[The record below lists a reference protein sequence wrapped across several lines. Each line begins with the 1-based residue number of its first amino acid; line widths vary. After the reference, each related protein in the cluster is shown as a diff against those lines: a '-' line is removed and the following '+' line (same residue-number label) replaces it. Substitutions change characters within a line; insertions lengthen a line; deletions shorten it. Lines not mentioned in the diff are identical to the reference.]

1 MSDHFPPPIPPSG
14 FSNSS
19 EPVKPKSR
27 RALVITLLVVLSMV
41 VGGFVGAQI
50 AQSGDDSNVG
60 TVTNEVPSTLADNEV
75 DTSNSQNTE
84 PTGDAPGSSNE
95 PVATAPALNSD
106 EPAMSV
112 ADVLKKIQPSVVT
125 IIALTE
131 SGMDRGRGT
140 GTGVVITSDGDILTN
155 DHVID
160 GADTVYVLFAGDTE
174 PTPATVIAVDAG
186 NDLALIHVDKTGLI
200 PAVFADPSS
209 IDIGDE
215 VVAVGFALD
224 LDGGPT
230 VTRGI
235 VSALNRTIVSGDG
248 ALDGLIQTDTAISSG
263 NSGGPLVN
271 TRGQVIGIN
280 TAVFQSS
287 SEVAANNV
295 GFSISVAE
303 ALPVIEE
310 LRAQANGQV
319 RTEGYLGVSV
329 LDRNDGGLGAMIAEV
344 SPRSPAD
351 IAGMKVDDVVIEADG
366 SPVDGQPALV
376 AAIRDKSPG
385 DTIKIDVLRDG
396 ERLTL
401 SAKLVERP
409 TE

>member
-1 MSDHFPPPIPPSG
+1 MTDHFPPPTPPASTPNAADPSG
-14 FSNSS
+14 
-19 EPVKPKSR
+19 PKSR
-27 RALVITLLVVLSMV
+27 RGLVISFLVVLAMV
-41 VGGFVGAQI
+41 IGGFVGAQI
-50 AQSGDDSNVG
+50 AQSGDD
-60 TVTNEVPSTLADNEV
+60 VTSTDSTEVPSTVVDEA
-75 DTSNSQNTE
+75 DTSGAEVTTA
-84 PTGDAPGSSNE
+84 PAGDAPGSSNE
-95 PVATAPALNSD
+95 PVATAPSTNDA
-106 EPAMSV
+106 EPAMNV
-112 ADVLKKIQPSVVT
+112 AEVLKIIEPSVVT
-125 IIALTE
+125 IIAITE
-131 SGMDRGRGT
+131 GGTNPGRAT

-155 DHVID
+155 DHVVD
-160 GADTVYVLFAGDTE
+160 GANKVSVLFVGDTE
-174 PTPATVIAVDAG
+174 PTLATVLAVDVG
-186 NDLALIHVDKTGLI
+186 NDLALIHVDKTGLT

-230 VTRGI
+230 VTSGI

-310 LRAQANGQV
+310 LRAQANGQA

-329 LDRNDGGLGAMIAEV
+329 LDRNDGGLGAVIAEV
-344 SPRSPAD
+344 SPGSPAD
-351 IAGMKVDDVVIEADG
+351 LAGMEVDDVVIEADG

-385 DTIKIDVLRDG
+385 DSIKIDVLRDG
-396 ERLTL
+396 ERITLTAQL
-401 SAKLVERP
+401 IERP

>member
-1 MSDHFPPPIPPSG
+1 
-14 FSNSS
+14 
-19 EPVKPKSR
+19 
-27 RALVITLLVVLSMV
+27 LVITFLVVLAMV
-41 VGGFVGAQI
+41 LGGFVGAQI
-50 AQSGDDSNVG
+50 AQSDDDSTSTDSTAVPS
-60 TVTNEVPSTLADNEV
+60 TVVDENETSSNEVPTVPS
-75 DTSNSQNTE
+75 
-84 PTGDAPGSSNE
+84 GDAPGSSNE
-95 PVATAPALNSD
+95 PVATAPATNDD
-106 EPAMSV
+106 EPALNV
-112 ADVLKKIQPSVVT
+112 AEVLKKIQPSVVT

-131 SGMDRGRGT
+131 SGMDQGRGT

-155 DHVID
+155 DHVVD
-160 GADTVYVLFAGDTE
+160 GADSVFVLFAGDTE

-186 NDLALIHVDKTGLI
+186 NDLALLHVDQTGLT
-200 PAVFADPSS
+200 PAVFADPES

-310 LRAQANGQV
+310 LRAQANGQA

-344 SPRSPAD
+344 SPGSPAD
-351 IAGMKVDDVVIEADG
+351 LAGMQVDDVVIQADG

-385 DTIKIDVLRDG
+385 DIIKIDVLRDD
-396 ERLTL
+396 ERITLT
-401 SAKLVERP
+401 AKLIERP
-409 TE
+409 TQ

>member
-1 MSDHFPPPIPPSG
+1 MSSP
-14 FSNSS
+14 NST
-19 EPVKPKSR
+19 EPTQPKSR
-27 RALVITLLVVLSMV
+27 RGLVISFLVVLAMV
-41 VGGFVGAQI
+41 LGGFVGAQI
-50 AQSGDDSNVG
+50 AQSGDDSS
-60 TVTNEVPSTLADNEV
+60 TTDSTEVPSTDGDEAETSGNEKPIV
-75 DTSNSQNTE
+75 
-84 PTGDAPGSSNE
+84 PTGDAPGSSDE
-95 PVATAPALNSD
+95 PVATAPSSNDA
-106 EPAMSV
+106 EPAMNV
-112 ADVLKKIQPSVVT
+112 AEVLKKIQPSVVT

-160 GADTVYVLFAGDTE
+160 GADTVFVLFAGDTE

-186 NDLALIHVDKTGLI
+186 NDLALLHVDQTGLT

-310 LRAQANGQV
+310 LRAQANGQA

-344 SPRSPAD
+344 SPGSPAD
-351 IAGMKVDDVVIEADG
+351 LAGMKVDDVVIEADG

-396 ERLTL
+396 ERITLTATL
-401 SAKLVERP
+401 IERP
-409 TE
+409 TQ

>member
-1 MSDHFPPPIPPSG
+1 
-14 FSNSS
+14 
-19 EPVKPKSR
+19 
-27 RALVITLLVVLSMV
+27 VITFLVVLAMV
-41 VGGFVGAQI
+41 LGGFVGAQI
-50 AQSGDDSNVG
+50 AQSGDDSS
-60 TVTNEVPSTLADNEV
+60 TTDSTAVPSTVVDEN
-75 DTSNSQNTE
+75 DTSGNE
-84 PTGDAPGSSNE
+84 KPIVPTGDAPGSSDE
-95 PVATAPALNSD
+95 PVATAPATNGD
-106 EPAMSV
+106 EPALNV
-112 ADVLKKIQPSVVT
+112 AEVLKKIQPSVVT

-131 SGMDRGRGT
+131 TGMDQGRGT

-155 DHVID
+155 DHVVD
-160 GADTVYVLFAGDTE
+160 GADSVFVLFAGDTE

-186 NDLALIHVDKTGLI
+186 NDLALLHVDQTGLT
-200 PAVFADPSS
+200 PAVFADPDS

-310 LRAQANGQV
+310 LRAQANGQA

-329 LDRNDGGLGAMIAEV
+329 LDRQDGGLGAMIAEV
-344 SPRSPAD
+344 SPGSPAD
-351 IAGMKVDDVVIEADG
+351 LAGMQVDDVVIQADG

-396 ERLTL
+396 ERITLTATL
-401 SAKLVERP
+401 IERP
-409 TE
+409 TQ

>member
-1 MSDHFPPPIPPSG
+1 
-14 FSNSS
+14 
-19 EPVKPKSR
+19 
-27 RALVITLLVVLSMV
+27 LVITFLVVLAMV
-41 VGGFVGAQI
+41 LGGFVGAQI
-50 AQSGDDSNVG
+50 AQSGDDS
-60 TVTNEVPSTLADNEV
+60 TSTDSTAVPSTVVDEN
-75 DTSNSQNTE
+75 DTSGNE
-84 PTGDAPGSSNE
+84 KPIVPTGDAPGSSDE
-95 PVATAPALNSD
+95 PVATAPATNGD
-106 EPAMSV
+106 EPALNV
-112 ADVLKKIQPSVVT
+112 AEVLKKIQPSVVT

-131 SGMDRGRGT
+131 TGMDQGRGT

-155 DHVID
+155 DHVVD
-160 GADTVYVLFAGDTE
+160 GADTVFVLFAGDTE
-174 PTPATVIAVDAG
+174 PTPATVIAVDPG
-186 NDLALIHVDKTGLI
+186 NDLALLHVDQTGLT
-200 PAVFADPSS
+200 PAVFADPDS

-310 LRAQANGQV
+310 LRAQANGQA

-329 LDRNDGGLGAMIAEV
+329 LDRQDGGLGAMIAEV
-344 SPRSPAD
+344 SPGSPAD
-351 IAGMKVDDVVIEADG
+351 LAGMQVDDVVIQADG

-396 ERLTL
+396 ERITLTAEL
-401 SAKLVERP
+401 IERP

>member
-1 MSDHFPPPIPPSG
+1 
-14 FSNSS
+14 
-19 EPVKPKSR
+19 
-27 RALVITLLVVLSMV
+27 LVITFLVVLSMV
-41 VGGFVGAQI
+41 LGGFVGAQI
-50 AQSGDDSNVG
+50 AQSGDDS
-60 TVTNEVPSTLADNEV
+60 TSTDTTAVPSTVVDEN
-75 DTSNSQNTE
+75 DTSGNE
-84 PTGDAPGSSNE
+84 KPIVPTGDAPGSSDE
-95 PVATAPALNSD
+95 PVATAPATNGD
-106 EPAMSV
+106 EPALNV
-112 ADVLKKIQPSVVT
+112 AEVLKKIQPSVVT

-131 SGMDRGRGT
+131 TGMDQGRGT

-155 DHVID
+155 DHVVD
-160 GADTVYVLFAGDTE
+160 GADSVFVLFAGDTE

-186 NDLALIHVDKTGLI
+186 NDLALLHVDQTGLT
-200 PAVFADPSS
+200 PAVFADPDS

-310 LRAQANGQV
+310 LRAQANGQA

-329 LDRNDGGLGAMIAEV
+329 LDRQDGGLGAMIAEV
-344 SPRSPAD
+344 SPGSPAD
-351 IAGMKVDDVVIEADG
+351 LAGMQVDDVVIQADG

-396 ERLTL
+396 ERITLTAEL
-401 SAKLVERP
+401 IERP

>member
-1 MSDHFPPPIPPSG
+1 MTDHFPPPTPST
-14 FSNSS
+14 STPNAA
-19 EPVKPKSR
+19 EPAKPKSR
-27 RALVITLLVVLSMV
+27 RGLVISFLVVLAMV
-41 VGGFVGAQI
+41 LGGFVGAQI
-50 AQSGDDSNVG
+50 AQSGDDATS
-60 TVTNEVPSTLADNEV
+60 TDSTEVPSTVVDEA
-75 DTSNSQNTE
+75 DTSGAEVTTA
-84 PTGDAPGSSNE
+84 PAGDAPGSSNE
-95 PVATAPALNSD
+95 PVATAPSTNDA
-106 EPAMSV
+106 EPAMNV
-112 ADVLKKIQPSVVT
+112 AEVLKIIEPSVVT
-125 IIALTE
+125 IIAITE
-131 SGMDRGRGT
+131 GGTNPGRAT

-155 DHVID
+155 DHVVD
-160 GADTVYVLFAGDTE
+160 GANKVSVLFVGDTE
-174 PTPATVIAVDAG
+174 PTLATVLAVDVG
-186 NDLALIHVDKTGLI
+186 NDLALLHVDKTGLT
-200 PAVFADPSS
+200 PAVFAVPSS

-230 VTRGI
+230 VTSGI

-310 LRAQANGQV
+310 LRAQANGQA

-329 LDRNDGGLGAMIAEV
+329 LDRNDGGLGAVIAEV
-344 SPRSPAD
+344 SSGSPAD
-351 IAGMKVDDVVIEADG
+351 LAGMEVDDVVIEADG

-385 DTIKIDVLRDG
+385 DSIKIDVLRDG
-396 ERLTL
+396 ERITLTAQL
-401 SAKLVERP
+401 IERP

>member
-1 MSDHFPPPIPPSG
+1 MSSPNAADPS
-14 FSNSS
+14 
-19 EPVKPKSR
+19 EPKSR
-27 RALVITLLVVLSMV
+27 RGLVISFLVVLAMV
-41 VGGFVGAQI
+41 LGGFVGAQI
-50 AQSGDDSNVG
+50 AQSGDDSS
-60 TVTNEVPSTLADNEV
+60 TTDSTEVPSTVV
-75 DTSNSQNTE
+75 DEAVTSGNGVLTA

-95 PVATAPALNSD
+95 PVATAPATND
-106 EPAMSV
+106 AEPALNV
-112 ADVLKKIQPSVVT
+112 AEVLKKIQPSVVT
-125 IIALTE
+125 IIAITE
-131 SGMDRGRGT
+131 AGMNPGRAT

-155 DHVID
+155 DHVVD

-186 NDLALIHVDKTGLI
+186 NDLALIHVDKTGLT

-310 LRAQANGQV
+310 LRAQANGQA

-344 SPRSPAD
+344 SPGSPAD
-351 IAGMKVDDVVIEADG
+351 LAGMKVDDVVIQADG

-385 DTIKIDVLRDG
+385 DSIKIDVLRDG
-396 ERLTL
+396 QRITLT
-401 SAKLVERP
+401 AKLIERP
-409 TE
+409 TQ

>member
-1 MSDHFPPPIPPSG
+1 MTDHFPPPTPPTSTPNAADPSG
-14 FSNSS
+14 
-19 EPVKPKSR
+19 PKSR
-27 RALVITLLVVLSMV
+27 RGLVISFLVVLAMV
-41 VGGFVGAQI
+41 IGGFVGAQI
-50 AQSGDDSNVG
+50 AQSGDDATS
-60 TVTNEVPSTLADNEV
+60 TDSTEVPSTVVDEA
-75 DTSNSQNTE
+75 DTSGAEVTTA
-84 PTGDAPGSSNE
+84 PAGDAPGSSNE
-95 PVATAPALNSD
+95 PVATAPSTNDA
-106 EPAMSV
+106 EPAMNV
-112 ADVLKKIQPSVVT
+112 AEVLKIIEPSVVT
-125 IIALTE
+125 IIAITE
-131 SGMDRGRGT
+131 GGTNPGRAT

-155 DHVID
+155 DHVVD
-160 GADTVYVLFAGDTE
+160 GANKVSVLFVGDTE
-174 PTPATVIAVDAG
+174 PTLATVLAVDVG
-186 NDLALIHVDKTGLI
+186 NDLALIHVDKTGLT

-230 VTRGI
+230 VTSGI

-310 LRAQANGQV
+310 LRAQANGQA

-344 SPRSPAD
+344 SPGSPAD
-351 IAGMKVDDVVIEADG
+351 LAGMKVDDVVIEADG

-385 DTIKIDVLRDG
+385 DSIKIDVLRDG
-396 ERLTL
+396 ERITLTAQL
-401 SAKLVERP
+401 IERP

>member
-1 MSDHFPPPIPPSG
+1 M
-14 FSNSS
+14 
-19 EPVKPKSR
+19 
-27 RALVITLLVVLSMV
+27 VL
-41 VGGFVGAQI
+41 GGFVGAQI
-50 AQSGDDSNVG
+50 AQSGDDSS
-60 TVTNEVPSTLADNEV
+60 TTDSTEVPSTVVDEV
-75 DTSNSQNTE
+75 DTSGNE
-84 PTGDAPGSSNE
+84 KPIVPTGDAPGSSDE
-95 PVATAPALNSD
+95 PVATAPSSNDA
-106 EPAMSV
+106 EPAMNV
-112 ADVLKKIQPSVVT
+112 AEVLKKIQPSVVT

-131 SGMDRGRGT
+131 SGMDQGRGT

-160 GADTVYVLFAGDTE
+160 GADTVFVLFAGDTE
-174 PTPATVIAVDAG
+174 PTPATVIAVDPG
-186 NDLALIHVDKTGLI
+186 NDLALLHVDQTGLT
-200 PAVFADPSS
+200 PAVFADPDS

-310 LRAQANGQV
+310 LRAQANGQA

-329 LDRNDGGLGAMIAEV
+329 LDRNDGGLGAVIAEV
-344 SPRSPAD
+344 SLGSPAD
-351 IAGMKVDDVVIEADG
+351 LAGMEVNDVVIEADG

-385 DTIKIDVLRDG
+385 DSIKIDVLRDG
-396 ERLTL
+396 ERITLTATL
-401 SAKLVERP
+401 IERP
-409 TE
+409 TQ

>member
-1 MSDHFPPPIPPSG
+1 MSTPNVADPS
-14 FSNSS
+14 
-19 EPVKPKSR
+19 EPKSR
-27 RALVITLLVVLSMV
+27 RGLVISFLVVLAMV
-41 VGGFVGAQI
+41 LGGFVGAQI
-50 AQSGDDSNVG
+50 AQSGDDSS
-60 TVTNEVPSTLADNEV
+60 TTDSTEVPSTVVDEA
-75 DTSNSQNTE
+75 DTSGNGVPTA

-95 PVATAPALNSD
+95 PVATAPATND
-106 EPAMSV
+106 AEPALNV
-112 ADVLKKIQPSVVT
+112 AEVLKKIQPSVVT
-125 IIALTE
+125 IIAITE
-131 SGMDRGRGT
+131 AGMNPGRAT

-155 DHVID
+155 DHVVD
-160 GADTVYVLFAGDTE
+160 GADNVSVLFAGDTE
-174 PTPATVIAVDAG
+174 PTPATVLAVDVG
-186 NDLALIHVDKTGLI
+186 NDLALIHVDKTGLT

-287 SEVAANNV
+287 GEVAANNV

-310 LRAQANGQV
+310 LRAQANGQA

-344 SPRSPAD
+344 SPGSPAD
-351 IAGMKVDDVVIEADG
+351 LAGMKVDDVVIQADG

-385 DTIKIDVLRDG
+385 DSIKIDVLRDG
-396 ERLTL
+396 ERITLTAQL
-401 SAKLVERP
+401 IERP

>member
-1 MSDHFPPPIPPSG
+1 MTDHFPPPTPPASTPNAADPSG
-14 FSNSS
+14 
-19 EPVKPKSR
+19 PKSR
-27 RALVITLLVVLSMV
+27 RGLVISFLVVLAMV
-41 VGGFVGAQI
+41 IGGFVGAQI
-50 AQSGDDSNVG
+50 AQSGDD
-60 TVTNEVPSTLADNEV
+60 VTSTDSTEVPSTVVDEA
-75 DTSNSQNTE
+75 DTSGAEVTTA
-84 PTGDAPGSSNE
+84 PAGDAPGSSNE
-95 PVATAPALNSD
+95 PVATAPSTNDA
-106 EPAMSV
+106 EPAMNV
-112 ADVLKKIQPSVVT
+112 AEVLKIIEPSVVT
-125 IIALTE
+125 IIAITE
-131 SGMDRGRGT
+131 GGTNPGRAT

-155 DHVID
+155 DHVVD
-160 GADTVYVLFAGDTE
+160 GANKVSVLFVGDTE
-174 PTPATVIAVDAG
+174 PTPATVLAVDVG
-186 NDLALIHVDKTGLI
+186 NDLALIHVDKTGLT

-230 VTRGI
+230 VTSGI

-310 LRAQANGQV
+310 LRAQANGQA

-329 LDRNDGGLGAMIAEV
+329 LDRNDGGLGAVIAEV
-344 SPRSPAD
+344 SSGSPAD
-351 IAGMKVDDVVIEADG
+351 LAGMEVDDVVIEADG

-385 DTIKIDVLRDG
+385 DSIKIDVLRDG
-396 ERLTL
+396 ERITLTATL
-401 SAKLVERP
+401 IERP

>member
-1 MSDHFPPPIPPSG
+1 MF
-14 FSNSS
+14 
-19 EPVKPKSR
+19 
-27 RALVITLLVVLSMV
+27 LVVLSMV
-41 VGGFVGAQI
+41 IGGFVGAQI
-50 AQSGDDSNVG
+50 AQSGDDSATSDSTEVAT
-60 TVTNEVPSTLADNEV
+60 TVADNEV
-75 DTSNSQNTE
+75 DTSSSGVTTA
-84 PTGDAPGSSNE
+84 PIGDAPGSSNE
-95 PVATAPALNSD
+95 PVATAPSLNGA
-106 EPAMSV
+106 EPAMNV
-112 ADVLKKIQPSVVT
+112 AEVLKTIEPSVVT
-125 IIALTE
+125 ITSITE
-131 SGMDRGRGT
+131 GGTSPGRAT
-140 GTGVVITSDGDILTN
+140 GTGIVITSDGDILTN
-155 DHVID
+155 DHVVE
-160 GADTVYVLFAGDTE
+160 GADKVSVLFAGDTE
-174 PTPATVIAVDAG
+174 PTPAIVLAVDVG
-186 NDLALIHVDKTGLI
+186 NDLALIHVDKTGLT

-310 LRAQANGQV
+310 LRAQANGQA

-329 LDRNDGGLGAMIAEV
+329 LDRQDGGLGAMIAEV
-344 SPRSPAD
+344 SPGSPAD
-351 IAGMKVDDVVIEADG
+351 LAGMQVDDVVIEADG

-385 DTIKIDVLRDG
+385 DSIKIDVLRDG
-396 ERLTL
+396 ERITLT
-401 SAKLVERP
+401 AKLIERP

>member
-1 MSDHFPPPIPPSG
+1 M
-14 FSNSS
+14 
-19 EPVKPKSR
+19 
-27 RALVITLLVVLSMV
+27 VL
-41 VGGFVGAQI
+41 GGFVGAQI
-50 AQSGDDSNVG
+50 AQSGDDSS
-60 TVTNEVPSTLADNEV
+60 TTDSTEVPSTDGDEAETSGNEKPIV
-75 DTSNSQNTE
+75 
-84 PTGDAPGSSNE
+84 PTGDAPGSSDE
-95 PVATAPALNSD
+95 PVATAPSSNDA
-106 EPAMSV
+106 EPAMNV
-112 ADVLKKIQPSVVT
+112 AEVLKKIQPSVVT

-160 GADTVYVLFAGDTE
+160 GADTVFVLFAGDTE
-174 PTPATVIAVDAG
+174 PTPATVIAVDPG
-186 NDLALIHVDKTGLI
+186 NDLALLHVDQTGLT
-200 PAVFADPSS
+200 PAVFADPES

-310 LRAQANGQV
+310 LRAQANGQA

-329 LDRNDGGLGAMIAEV
+329 LDRNDGGLGAVIAEV
-344 SPRSPAD
+344 SLGSPAD
-351 IAGMKVDDVVIEADG
+351 LAGMEVNDVVIEADG

-385 DTIKIDVLRDG
+385 DSIKIDVLRDG
-396 ERLTL
+396 ERITLTATL
-401 SAKLVERP
+401 IERP
-409 TE
+409 TQ

>member
-1 MSDHFPPPIPPSG
+1 
-14 FSNSS
+14 
-19 EPVKPKSR
+19 
-27 RALVITLLVVLSMV
+27 VISFLVVLAMV
-41 VGGFVGAQI
+41 LGGFVGAQI
-50 AQSGDDSNVG
+50 AQSGDDLS
-60 TVTNEVPSTLADNEV
+60 TTDSTEVPSTVVDEV
-75 DTSNSQNTE
+75 DTSGNE
-84 PTGDAPGSSNE
+84 KPIVPTGDAPGSSDE
-95 PVATAPALNSD
+95 PVATAPSSNDA
-106 EPAMSV
+106 EPAMNV
-112 ADVLKKIQPSVVT
+112 AEVLKKIQPSVVT

-131 SGMDRGRGT
+131 SGMDQGRGT

-160 GADTVYVLFAGDTE
+160 GADTVFVLFAGDTE
-174 PTPATVIAVDAG
+174 PTPATVIAVDPG
-186 NDLALIHVDKTGLI
+186 NDLALLHVDQTGLT
-200 PAVFADPSS
+200 PAVFADPDS

-310 LRAQANGQV
+310 LRAQANGQA

-329 LDRNDGGLGAMIAEV
+329 LDRNDGGLGAVIAEV
-344 SPRSPAD
+344 SPGSPAD
-351 IAGMKVDDVVIEADG
+351 LAGMKVDDIVIQADG

-396 ERLTL
+396 ERITLTATL
-401 SAKLVERP
+401 IERP
-409 TE
+409 TQ

>member
-1 MSDHFPPPIPPSG
+1 MSSP
-14 FSNSS
+14 NST
-19 EPVKPKSR
+19 EPTQPKSR
-27 RALVITLLVVLSMV
+27 RGLVISFLVVLAMV
-41 VGGFVGAQI
+41 LGGFVGAQI
-50 AQSGDDSNVG
+50 AQSGDDSSTTDSTG
-60 TVTNEVPSTLADNEV
+60 VPSTVVDEAETSGNEKPIV
-75 DTSNSQNTE
+75 
-84 PTGDAPGSSNE
+84 PTGDAPGSSDE
-95 PVATAPALNSD
+95 PVATAPSSNDA
-106 EPAMSV
+106 EPAMNV
-112 ADVLKKIQPSVVT
+112 AEVLKKIQPSVVT
-125 IIALTE
+125 VIALTE
-131 SGMDRGRGT
+131 SGMDQGRGT

-160 GADTVYVLFAGDTE
+160 GADTVFVLFAGDTE
-174 PTPATVIAVDAG
+174 PTPATVIAVDPG
-186 NDLALIHVDKTGLI
+186 NDLALLHVDQTGLT
-200 PAVFADPSS
+200 PAVFADPES

-248 ALDGLIQTDTAISSG
+248 ALDGLIQTDAAISSG

-310 LRAQANGQV
+310 LRAQANGQA

-329 LDRNDGGLGAMIAEV
+329 LDRNDGGLGAVIAEV
-344 SPRSPAD
+344 SLGSPAD
-351 IAGMKVDDVVIEADG
+351 LAGMEVNDVVIEADG

-385 DTIKIDVLRDG
+385 DSIKIDVLRDG
-396 ERLTL
+396 ERITLTATL
-401 SAKLVERP
+401 IERP
-409 TE
+409 TQ